1 MLNGV
6 NPVRRDHTHSND
18 SPSVTYKNLYKK
30 LALIRYPMYIRTASV
45 ICRFLYGDFTADLH
59 IAPLLKT
66 FKQGRGGGFPFGF
79 WDKCCFE
86 SVLVVF

>member
-1 MLNGV
+1 
-6 NPVRRDHTHSND
+6 
-18 SPSVTYKNLYKK
+18 
-30 LALIRYPMYIRTASV
+30 MYIRTASV

-59 IAPLLKT
+59 ITPLLKT

-86 SVLVVF
+86 LLLVVF